1 MKKTIKDL
9 TTAEKLRLICG
20 KDCWHT
26 CDFDGKIP
34 YVRVTDSSMGVRMP
48 VNPEIWDGV
57 KPSVAYPSLQMLAN
71 TWDLDT
77 VREYAECVADDC
89 LDADADVLLG
99 PGVNIK
105 RSPLCGRNFEYLS
118 EDPFL
123 AGVIAREYI
132 SAMQAEGAG
141 ACVKHFCCNNLENN
155 RLQQSSEVDE
165 RTLREIYYK
174 PFEIAMEAKPVS
186 IMSSYNRINGVYGSE
201 YKQGYEVLRNEYGF
215 DGLIVSDWDAVR
227 DRTKAAKAGCDLE
240 MPYHPENYEQL
251 VKDFNDGKISEQEI
265 DVCAQRVLDLVA
277 KCKELHKD
285 ERKHTQKER
294 IAFTQKAEEEGI
306 VLLKN
311 NGVLPLKKGQSL
323 SMCGWFA
330 RPCAYNRKNAGLICG
345 GGSGCVER
353 LTPMFDMLEIMKGEH
368 SGNVLYE
375 PAFSEDGVDSSFMNP
390 GMAVDNAAESEINIV
405 FAGTGARLESEGGDR
420 LTMKLCEA
428 QVRTILD
435 TAAVNKNTVVVLFA
449 GAAVDMSEW
458 IDEVAAVVYAG
469 FCGERGGE
477 AIANVLTGKVNPS
490 GKLSETFP
498 LSYEDTPAAKNYADS
513 KITRY
518 EEGLD
523 VGYRYYDTYNVPVLF
538 PFGFGLSYSQF
549 EYKNLSIKTDGD
561 RLEVCYE
568 IENCSHVD
576 GKEIS
581 QVYVR
586 AMSSYVY
593 RPYKELKGFAKT
605 LVKAGKTEKVKVALD
620 RRAFEYWSVASDGWE
635 VEDGVYEIIV
645 GASVADEKLKMKI
658 KLAEGNIISIF
669 TRNALN

>member
-1 MKKTIKDL
+1 MNINDL
-9 TTAEKLRLICG
+9 TIEEKLRIICG

-34 YVRVTDSSMGVRMP
+34 FVRVTDSTMGIRMP
-48 VNPEIWDGV
+48 VNPESWDGV
-57 KPSVAYPSLQMLAN
+57 RPSVAYPSVQALAN
-71 TWDLDT
+71 TWDVDT

-89 LDADADVLLG
+89 LDAGADILLG

-105 RSPLCGRNFEYLS
+105 RSPLCGRNFEYFS

-123 AGVIAREYI
+123 AGVMAREYI
-132 SAMQAEGAG
+132 SAMQAEGVA
-141 ACVKHFCCNNLENN
+141 ACVKHFCANNLEYN
-155 RLQQSSEVDE
+155 RFEQSSEVDE

-174 PFEIAMEAKPVS
+174 PFEIACEAKPLC

-201 YKQGYEVLRNEYGF
+201 YKKGYDILRNEYGF
-215 DGLIVSDWDAVR
+215 DGLIMSDWDAVR

-240 MPYHPENYEQL
+240 MPYHPEHYEQL
-251 VKDFNDGKISEQEI
+251 VADFKSGKISEAEI
-265 DVCAQRVLDLVA
+265 DKCAQRVLNLVEQ
-277 KCKELHKD
+277 CKKLQAGKK
-285 ERKHTQKER
+285 RKRTQKER
-294 IAFTQKAEEEGI
+294 VAFTQKAEEEGI

-311 NGVLPLKKGQSL
+311 NGVLPLKKVRSL
-323 SMCGWFA
+323 SMCGLYA
-330 RPCAYNRKNAGLICG
+330 RPCAYYRKHPEIISG
-345 GGSGCVER
+345 GGSGKVER
-353 LTPMFDMLEIMKGEH
+353 LTPMFDMLEILKREYG
-368 SGNVLYE
+368 GNILYE
-375 PAFSEDGVDSSFMNP
+375 PAFSEDGVDSSFMNT
-390 GMAVDNAAESEINIV
+390 GLAVDNAAESDINIV
-405 FAGTGARLESEGGDR
+405 FAGTGANTEVENSDR
-420 LTMKLCEA
+420 QSMKLHPA

-435 TAAVNKNTVVVLFA
+435 TAAVNENTVVVLFA

-477 AIANVLTGKVNPS
+477 AVANVLTGKVNPS

-498 LSYEDTPAAKNYADS
+498 LSYEDTPAANGYADS
-513 KITRY
+513 KVTRY

-549 EYKNLSIKTDGD
+549 EYKNLSMKTDGEK
-561 RLEVCYE
+561 LEVSYE
-568 IENCSHVD
+568 IENLSEID

-593 RPYKELKGFAKT
+593 RPYKELKGFSKT
-605 LVKAGKTEKVKVALD
+605 LVKAGSTEKVKVTLD
-620 RRAFEYWSVASDGWE
+620 KRAFEYWSTADDRWE
-635 VEDGVYEIIV
+635 TEDGVYEIIV
-645 GASVADEKLKMKI
+645 GVSVADEKLKAKI
-658 KLAEGNIISIF
+658 KITGCKITVL
-669 TRNALN
+669 